1 MKLEYFLIIAVII
14 VIAFLFK
21 FGKNRAPLASATEQD
36 IRDALKDGNKILAI
50 KYYRV
55 INNCSLTEAKQAID
69 ALANNL

>member
-1 MKLEYFLIIAVII
+1 MKLEYLWAIAVII

-21 FGKNRAPLASATEQD
+21 FGKNRAPLANATEQD

-69 ALANNL
+69 DMSKKL

>member
-1 MKLEYFLIIAVII
+1 MKLEYFWIIAAII
-14 VIAFLFK
+14 AIAFLFK
-21 FGKNRAPLASATEQD
+21 FGKSRTPLANATEQD

-69 ALANNL
+69 GMSERL